1 MRLDVKLRDRG
12 LKPGQAQTIERRARF
27 ALGRFAHQ
35 IRRAEVILSDVN
47 GPRGG
52 PDKHCTV
59 RVMLTASSPVVVE
72 ITDVDP
78 IAAVSRAVERAARHV
93 DDGIKRHRDLRR
105 LDTRAGRG

>member
-1 MRLDVKLRDRG
+1 MRLDLKLRDQG
-12 LKPGQAQTIERRARF
+12 LEPGQAQTIDRRARF

-35 IRRAEVILSDVN
+35 IRRAEVVLSDVN

-52 PDKHCTV
+52 PDKHCRV
-59 RVMLTASSPVVVE
+59 RVVLAASSPVVVE

-93 DDGIKRHRDLRR
+93 GDGIKRRRDLQR
-105 LDTRAGRG
+105 LDTRAGHG